1 MKELVYVNGDLLPS
15 DRAVVPLLDRGYL
28 YGEGLFESM
37 RAYGGRI
44 FALDRHLAR
53 LLSSA
58 ATLGLELGVGEDE
71 LARILALT
79 LEANDLGDAYLRLT
93 VSQRCDAPGIESR
106 AAGKFTISV
115 IARELAPRLNS
126 AGMSVVVLEPGS
138 APPPSL
144 ARHKT
149 LSFLAYVQGRGAAR
163 ARQAQDALLVNAA
176 GEITEATTSNV
187 FVVLEK
193 RLVTPPI
200 ACGVLPGVTRA
211 IALELA
217 RAQGIQAMEEPLRPE
232 QLAACSECFLTNSIA
247 ELQPVTHING
257 HAVGSGAP
265 GPVWAA
271 LTAAYSR
278 ITGAVSGA

>member
-1 MKELVYVNGDLLPS
+1 MKQLVYLNGDLLPS
-15 DRAVVPLLDRGYL
+15 DRAAVPLLDRGYL
-28 YGEGLFESM
+28 YGEGLFETM

-44 FALDRHLAR
+44 FALDRHLGR

-79 LEANDLGDAYLRLT
+79 LQANDLSDAYLRLT

-115 IARELAPRLNS
+115 IVRELAAPSSN
-126 AGMSVVVLEPGS
+126 AAVSVVVLESGS
-138 APPPSL
+138 APPPNL

-149 LSFLAYVQGRGAAR
+149 LSFLAYVQARRAAR
-163 ARQAQDALLVNAA
+163 AKAAQDALLVNAA

-187 FVVLEK
+187 FLVRED
-193 RLVTPPI
+193 RLVTPPV
-200 ACGVLPGVTRA
+200 ACGVLPGITRA
-211 IALELA
+211 IVLDLA
-217 RAQGIQAMEEPLRPE
+217 RAQGVQATEQPVRPE
-232 QLAACSECFLTNSIA
+232 QLAACSECFLTNSIVG
-247 ELQPVTHING
+247 LQPVTHVNG
-257 HAVGSGAP
+257 HAIGSGAP

-278 ITGAVSGA
+278 MTAALSGG